1 MKTVLP
7 CAAMLVVV
15 LSGVP
20 GSALEPLVLYDDF
33 NAAPL
38 DPDKWVGG
46 EFAPEPRGAGAEAV
60 RQIQDGRLRLAYRAY
75 GRTDSNTGRSRHEF
89 ALLFQNA
96 AAVTAMQAAVQVTDA
111 AATGCPGNPEPAM
124 AWATLGG
131 RFFGSAPATPGGAV
145 TDVVANIRVFR
156 RSDATDPPDILRVG
170 SSVFHCANRPCTAG
184 SALHFQDLGA
194 VKRGETA
201 RLRIQWDRDN
211 HRFIF
216 QRDDA
221 PEVVAPYAVPDTEPP
236 GIPVKLLDAL
246 HFVPNCTAAPRPV
259 AFIEAW
265 FDEVRVNE
273 AAAPRAER

>member
-1 MKTVLP
+1 
-7 CAAMLVVV
+7 MLVVV

-33 NAAPL
+33 NTAHL

-46 EFAPEPRGAGAEAV
+46 EFAPEPRGVGAEAV
-60 RQIQDGRLRLAYRAY
+60 RQIQDGRLRLGYRAY
-75 GRTDSNTGRSRHEF
+75 GRTDSDTGRPRHEF
-89 ALLFQNA
+89 ALLFRNA
-96 AAVTAMQAAVQVTDA
+96 AAVTAIQAAVQVTDVE
-111 AATGCPGNPEPAM
+111 ATGCPGNREPTL
-124 AWATLGG
+124 AWAMLGG

-145 TDVVANIRVFR
+145 NDVIANIRVFR

-221 PEVVAPYAVPDTEPP
+221 PEVVAPYAVPDTDPP

-265 FDEVRVNE
+265 FDDVWANE
-273 AAAPRAER
+273 SAAPHAER